1 MTCTKSVVLP
11 VGVDEAFTLITDPE
25 RLRRWKAV
33 TARVDLRVGGEYRF
47 TINPG
52 HVARGT
58 YRVVEPGRRVVFGWG
73 WDGDDALPPDTS
85 TVTISVEPTDGGTL
99 VTLTHEGLTAEQ
111 EASHQVGWDHYLDRL
126 TLAATNGDAG
136 LDEWVAVP
144 DRMDELTAAEASLA
158 VLQSVLRG
166 LTPEDRPKPTPC
178 TEFTCHD
185 LAEHLLGSMT
195 AFGAMA
201 GTTVIDPR
209 TGSIEDRVAT
219 MAAQALEGWRI
230 RGLDGTVPAPGGS
243 AMPATFAASIMPVEF
258 MLHGWDLA
266 QGSGQAFPAS
276 DELVAY
282 VHKLAEQVVPGG
294 RGTSFGEEV
303 VPPASA
309 GPMERLAAFAGRQP
323 VAA

>member
-52 HVARGT
+52 HVARGS
-58 YRVVEPGRRVVFGWG
+58 YRVVEPGRRIVFGWG
-73 WDGDDALPPDTS
+73 WDGDDTPQPDAS
-85 TVTISVEPTDGGTL
+85 TVTITVEPAAEGSR

-111 EASHQVGWDHYLDRL
+111 EARHLVGWEHYMDRL
-126 TLAATNGDAG
+126 TRAAATGEAG

-144 DRMDELTAAEASLA
+144 EQMDELTAAEASLA

-166 LTPEDRPKPTPC
+166 LTPGDRPKPTPC
-178 TEFTCHD
+178 AEFTCHD

-201 GTTVIDPR
+201 GTTVTDPA

-219 MAAQALEGWRI
+219 MAAQTLEGWRT
-230 RGLDGTVPAPGGS
+230 RGLDGTVPAPGGG

-266 QGSGQAFPAS
+266 QGSGQPFPVS

-282 VHKLAEQVVPGG
+282 VHKLAEQVVPAG

-303 VPPASA
+303 VPAA
-309 GPMERLAAFAGRQP
+309 GADPMERLAAFAGRRP
-323 VAA
+323 VPA